1 MSDGNT
7 PGYDGP
13 PASPSTGY
21 RLENAFRYGGRAF
34 SSHATPLVLLTMIQL
49 LACAGLAYVGN
60 LVTAALIP
68 AQTYNMTTQR
78 LEGGGGGLF
87 GIRSILT
94 LLFLALVLALGLV
107 LQAGLVRMALSL
119 TRGRKLTVGEAL
131 RDLDLRQV
139 GITAAVIA
147 GLTFAGS
154 ILCVLPGIAILF
166 LTSFA
171 LFYVVDRGEDA
182 VPALRSSVRLVGSDS
197 GALVVFFLAA
207 TALYVVGACLC
218 GVGLLIA
225 VPVVTCAQAYTYR
238 WLTGDPI
245 PR

>member
-1 MSDGNT
+1 M
-7 PGYDGP
+7 
-13 PASPSTGY
+13 
-21 RLENAFRYGGRAF
+21 
-34 SSHATPLVLLTMIQL
+34 VQL
-49 LACAGLAYVGN
+49 LAVAALTYVGN
-60 LVTAALIP
+60 LVTAAVIP

-94 LLFLALVLALGLV
+94 LLFLALALAVGLV
-107 LQAGLVRMALSL
+107 LQAGLVRMALGL
-119 TRGRKLTVGEAL
+119 TRARRITVGEAL
-131 RDLDLRQV
+131 RGLDLPRV
-139 GITAAVIA
+139 AITAAVVA
-147 GLTFAGS
+147 GLAFVGS
-154 ILCVLPGIAILF
+154 LLCVLPAVAVLF

-171 LFYVVDRGEDA
+171 LFYVVDRDEDA
-182 VPALRSSVRLVGSDS
+182 VTALRSSLRLVGRDP

-218 GVGLLIA
+218 GVGLLLA
-225 VPVVTCAQAYTYR
+225 VPIVACAQAYTYR